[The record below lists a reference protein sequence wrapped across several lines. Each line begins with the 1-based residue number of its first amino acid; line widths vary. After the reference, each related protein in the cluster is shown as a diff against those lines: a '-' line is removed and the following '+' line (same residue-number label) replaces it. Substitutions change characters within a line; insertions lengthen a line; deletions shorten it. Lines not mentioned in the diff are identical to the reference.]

1 MIPIFSQL
9 PRHPSFAKEGNSLE
23 ANYSAL
29 VQKIPLFEPGRHVFL
44 GYVTDVLADERFDF
58 EFEPVLEHQIELL
71 LPRLLMSEPW
81 ILSDLASSFDV
92 LLVQFDLHTGTKLA
106 ALVIA
111 AAQAEESGIRNGH
124 AARFVRQVDR
134 SLFDN
139 AIDVVSPWI
148 VIQEAIDR

>member
-1 MIPIFSQL
+1 MIW
-9 PRHPSFAKEGNSLE
+9 
-23 ANYSAL
+23 L
-29 VQKIPLFEPGRHVFL
+29 VQEMPLLEPRGHVFL
-44 GYVTDVLADERFDF
+44 GHVTNILADEGFNF
-58 EFEPVLEHQIELL
+58 EFETVLEHQIEFL
-71 LPRLLMSEPW
+71 LPRLLLSEPW

-92 LLVQFDLHTGTKLA
+92 LLVQFDLHAGTKLA

-139 AIDVVSPWI
+139 AINVVSPRI
-148 VIQEAIDR
+148 IIQQAIHR